1 MDQLCKVRFY
11 TLYNVVC
18 QCSTNFVLAQVSF
31 DVCSPKDDYEPAQ
44 VHETLNFSKK
54 FRRDS
59 VILPCLAPPVL
70 HRYDVHN
77 CETAT
82 DLFFAKF
89 LSQSY
94 LDRSVPVTGGQ

>member
-1 MDQLCKVRFY
+1 MEKVLHWYELTVAVQICWKTMMDQLCKVRFY

-18 QCSTNFVLAQVSF
+18 QFSTNFVLAQVSF

-59 VILPCLAPPVL
+59 VI
-70 HRYDVHN
+70 
-77 CETAT
+77 
-82 DLFFAKF
+82 
-89 LSQSY
+89 
-94 LDRSVPVTGGQ
+94 